1 MWPNFKIP
9 QLVEESGGVIV
20 ADELCSGTR
29 WLYDPIGVDEW
40 VWDDMLKAVAE
51 RYLQPSVCPCF
62 TPNDPRVGRIQQMIE
77 DFRVEGVVYHV
88 LRGCHIYNVESTRI
102 KAAAE
107 DMGVPMLIVETEYS
121 QEDTEQL
128 RTRVEA
134 FLMLVRARRKKR
146 AEAKRRRF
154 RRLGEDKTEDV
165 GSTGKAGAPER
176 PAGDASGARPIQSE
190 KGGDAR

>member
-1 MWPNFKIP
+1 
-9 QLVEESGGVIV
+9 
-20 ADELCSGTR
+20 
-29 WLYDPIGVDEW
+29 
-40 VWDDMLKAVAE
+40 
-51 RYLQPSVCPCF
+51 
-62 TPNDPRVGRIQQMIE
+62 MIE

-146 AEAKRRRF
+146 AEAKRRKF
-154 RRLGEDKTEDV
+154 RRLGEGEAED
-165 GSTGKAGAPER
+165 AGAKGKTGTTGTPVNPVVE
-176 PAGDASGARPIQSE
+176 PQSSPSK
-190 KGGDAR
+190 KGGEAR